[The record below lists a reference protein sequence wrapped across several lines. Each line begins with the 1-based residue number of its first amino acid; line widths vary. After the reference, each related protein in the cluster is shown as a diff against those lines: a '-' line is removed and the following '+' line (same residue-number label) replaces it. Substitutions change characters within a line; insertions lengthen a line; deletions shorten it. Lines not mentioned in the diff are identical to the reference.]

1 MGTQKESQETKDI
14 TSEFNFDELASS
26 LGLSRKITQVL
37 RQEELVSKE
46 ALSLLELKDLKEL
59 SFPMGTI
66 KIILI
71 ILITLVKLSVLFN
84 FCHPRYQTYK

>member
-1 MGTQKESQETKDI
+1 MKVDTQEESQETKDI

-46 ALSLLELKDLKEL
+46 TLSLLELKDLKEL

-66 KIILI
+66 QI